1 MREVWSLASCL
12 ASNLAGF
19 RGWQGGW
26 LSGCQAAARQART
39 RNGAIIRP
47 PLQGE
52 SIAANRT
59 GLLPARYQPVTEW
72 RGTDTVE

>member
-26 LSGCQAAARQART
+26 LSGCQAAARQAGTHNSAPVRT
-39 RNGAIIRP
+39 A
-47 PLQGE
+47 LQGE
-52 SIAANRT
+52 SLAANRT

-72 RGTDTVE
+72 HGTDTVE